1 MPVMESPEIIPEI
14 RCAFASDAS
23 ILYDLLK
30 EYTIEQKLEDVFK
43 YSRASF
49 EEHFNQALFKA
60 FVIEVKGETVNQ
72 RNIIGC
78 IFFSIFYEYVVGVTA
93 FPHCCYIKPDF
104 RDLGIEQK
112 LIQHAKKISGDANI
126 DKMLTLLTP
135 LDAKYG
141 RALMN
146 EGIINLSRSI
156 EIEVWIMTNQTS
168 TNTLTYDDYIIRDG
182 TEEDLSKVYDLLE
195 ELVEIEDITADFVV
209 NKDDF
214 ERDGATDKNLF
225 SCVVLER
232 RHRVEDQSEET
243 EINHEIVGCM
253 LYSKMY
259 CVLMGQLYF
268 LQGLYLKQ
276 EHKGKGLGKALLRST
291 LQACKKCTGDG
302 FIFMIQ
308 KENKTSQS
316 LFQSFHAINMTQSMN
331 FEWIKILL

>member
-1 MPVMESPEIIPEI
+1 MESPEIISEI
-14 RCAFASDAS
+14 RCAFASDES

-43 YSRASF
+43 NSRASF

-60 FVIEVKGETVNQ
+60 FVIEVKGETENQ

-104 RDLGIEQK
+104 RDLGFEQK

-126 DKMLTLLTP
+126 DKMLTLLTT
-135 LDAKYG
+135 LDAPYG
-141 RALMN
+141 RALVN
-146 EGIINLSRSI
+146 EGITNLSRSI
-156 EIEVWIMTNQTS
+156 EIDVWIMTNQTS

-195 ELVEIEDITADFVV
+195 ELADIEDITADFVV
-209 NKDDF
+209 NKDAF
-214 ERDGATDKNLF
+214 ARGGATDKNLF
-225 SCVVLER
+225 SFVVLECQ
-232 RHRVEDQSEET
+232 HRVKDQTEET
-243 EINHEIVGCM
+243 NHTNEIVGCM
-253 LYSKMY
+253 LYSKIY

-302 FIFMIQ
+302 FIFMIH
-308 KENKTSQS
+308 KDNKTSQS

>member
-112 LIQHAKKISGDANI
+112 LIQHAKK
-126 DKMLTLLTP
+126 
-135 LDAKYG
+135 
-141 RALMN
+141 
-146 EGIINLSRSI
+146 
-156 EIEVWIMTNQTS
+156 
-168 TNTLTYDDYIIRDG
+168 YDDYIIRDG